1 MFFTWKKP
9 AHALR
14 EEGGV
19 LCTLLLFQGIIMQL
33 FALWELRWMQILQL
47 RNGFHH
53 TGRCWINLSQAL
65 LFFQQ
70 ISTAHSLSC
79 ASLLCFQDSNS
90 QIFPR
95 FSVLPHLHNPA
106 MLRTCLHFPSATANS
121 WQSKSTTFLQSP
133 IQILP
138 LWVTDSAVERLDRK
152 RRCCSTKVGFFQQA
166 QHCCSFSWRISITD
180 CAFSPFS

>member
-33 FALWELRWMQILQL
+33 FALWELRWMQILQF

-70 ISTAHSLSC
+70 ISTPHSLSC
-79 ASLLCFQDSNS
+79 ASLFSFQDSNS
-90 QIFPR
+90 QIFPGFLCCHIFITLPCSELAYTSLQLLQTLGRVNPPHFYRVQFR
-95 FSVLPHLHNPA
+95 FYLYQNNWLS
-106 MLRTCLHFPSATANS
+106 SG
-121 WQSKSTTFLQSP
+121 
-133 IQILP
+133 
-138 LWVTDSAVERLDRK
+138 E
-152 RRCCSTKVGFFQQA
+152 GG
-166 QHCCSFSWRISITD
+166 
-180 CAFSPFS
+180 